1 MADIVS
7 SLFGVTP
14 EMYQQAQAQQA
25 DQQALQYAQ
34 LSPFQQANFAIGSGA
49 YRLAGALGGE
59 DPQLKMIS
67 TRNAI
72 ARQMDLN
79 DPQSINQAMQ
89 ALSQAGDTVG
99 AMQLM
104 AVADQA
110 QKRRDEAQGRI
121 DAAQAR
127 ALAQEDLAVKRQQ
140 QRAAALAQ
148 QIALSAYQPGGQ
160 PAFYGKESTAPMV
173 DDEGNVMPGAG
184 VTKPSFNL
192 ESVAPALMA
201 LGPTGISQLEALT
214 KAQEL
219 VQPKPKYEKAGDVW
233 YKIEP
238 GQAPVPIGGVFKKG
252 EKLANRDPQGNW
264 SYITPGA
271 AAATPVNPAENPI
284 NALIQGNAIHASV
297 LPYAKQIARG
307 FETLDAEDQDRLME
321 KLTRLNNSAVDS
333 EANKGFRAASAATSA
348 ATAEL
353 TREFTRLRIDAARK
367 AQVDAADGK
376 PLPSPTLEKLSKQSD
391 GVVKQ
396 EDLFSSFRDNF
407 VGYRLDT
414 LGKAD
419 IALALR
425 SDKPERQALGSWWQ
439 SYQDHVNRVRN
450 DLFGAALTS
459 TEKAEFDRAMVTPG
473 MSPQAARTNLE
484 RQAIAARA
492 AYDKITKAL
501 IANGSSKSAIE
512 ALSPGIPMT
521 AAPATAA
528 PVAPSATPTAAPAP
542 TALPGGARVRR
553 VQ

>member
-110 QKRRDEAQGRI
+110 QKRRDEAQ
-121 DAAQAR
+121 AR
-127 ALAQEDLAVKRQQ
+127 ALAQEDLAMKRQQ
-140 QRAAALAQ
+140 QRTAALAQ
-148 QIALSAYQPGGQ
+148 QVAMSAYQPGGQ
-160 PAFYGKESTAPMV
+160 PAFYGKESTAPML

-201 LGPTGISQLEALT
+201 LGPAGISQLEALT

-233 YKIEP
+233 YKIEA

-252 EKLANRDPQGNW
+252 EKLASRDAQGGW

-307 FETLDAEDQDRLME
+307 FENLDPEDQDRLME
-321 KLTRLNNSAVDS
+321 KLTIINNSAVNA
-333 EANKGFRAASAATSA
+333 EVRKGERAANSAISA
-348 ATAEL
+348 ATAALTQEL
-353 TREFTRLRIDAARK
+353 TRLRIDAARK

-376 PLPSPTLEKLSKQSD
+376 PLPAPTLEKLSKQSD

-425 SDKPERQALGSWWQ
+425 SDDPERLALGSWWQ

-473 MSPQAARTNLE
+473 MSPEAAKKNLE
-484 RQAIAARA
+484 TQAKAARA

-512 ALSPGIPMT
+512 ALSPGIPMS
-521 AAPATAA
+521 AAPTVAA
-528 PVAPSATPTAAPAP
+528 PVAPSATPGPVPAP
-542 TALPGGARVRR
+542 SALPPGVSVRGRR
-553 VQ
+553 VL